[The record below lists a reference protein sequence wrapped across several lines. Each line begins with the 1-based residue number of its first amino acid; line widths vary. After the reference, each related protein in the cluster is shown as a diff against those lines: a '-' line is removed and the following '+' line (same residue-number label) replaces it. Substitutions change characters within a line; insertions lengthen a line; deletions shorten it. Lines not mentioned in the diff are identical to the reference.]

1 MQEAETKYHQEQL
14 KINYPK
20 YYEFQQKARNL
31 SESERA
37 AEFEN
42 FVKQFTGGEET
53 AETPG
58 DANAPK
64 RGVAKDKPMKSE
76 DIIKALEAL
85 GNPWAE

>member
-1 MQEAETKYHQEQL
+1 M
-14 KINYPK
+14 KINFPK

-42 FVKQFTGGEET
+42 FVKQFTGGD
-53 AETPG
+53 AAVETPG

-64 RGVAKDKPMKSE
+64 RGVGKDKPMKSE
-76 DIIKALEAL
+76 DIVKALQAL

>member
-1 MQEAETKYHQEQL
+1 MNENGN
-14 KINYPK
+14 I
-20 YYEFQQKARNL
+20 
-31 SESERA
+31 
-37 AEFEN
+37 FEN

-76 DIIKALEAL
+76 DIVKALQAL